1 MVNFEL
7 LNLYSR
13 ITALESKRSPIIE
26 SSLEKGL
33 TEYTRENFAF
43 SWQETLA
50 VLSKVA
56 SWNRA
61 LVGDVFP
68 VLQRQ
73 AQGVVDKRGLSADCV
88 MMRKL
93 SELRNVAV

>member
-1 MVNFEL
+1 MRCPTVE
-7 LNLYSR
+7 
-13 ITALESKRSPIIE
+13 A
-26 SSLEKGL
+26 SLKKGL

-56 SWNRA
+56 AWNKA
-61 LVGDVFP
+61 LVCQVFP
-68 VLQRQ
+68 AVLRQ
-73 AQGVVDKRGLSADCV
+73 AQSVVDKRGLSADCV

-93 SELRNVAV
+93 NELRKVAVS

>member
-1 MVNFEL
+1 MQ
-7 LNLYSR
+7 
-13 ITALESKRSPIIE
+13 ESKRCPVTE
-26 SSLEKGL
+26 SSLKKGL

-56 SWNRA
+56 SWNKA
-61 LVGDVFP
+61 LVGEVFP
-68 VLQRQ
+68 AVQRQ
-73 AQGVVDKRGLSADCV
+73 AQGVADKRGLSADCV

-93 SELRNVAV
+93 SELRKVAA